1 MVDAEIIN
9 RKLQQLECY
18 LAKLEKH
25 KNVKAP
31 DMEKN
36 MELAW
41 IVEHGLQLSIQ
52 IVLDIGTHILAEEG
66 IIVDEY
72 SNIFGELAK
81 LGVLPEKFARDI
93 SGMAGFR
100 NILVH
105 EYGKIDLKKVADIM
119 NNHLNDFRQYAR
131 YIVQYLGWSF

>member
-1 MVDAEIIN
+1 MVDAAVIN
-9 RKLQQLECY
+9 RKLQQLESY
-18 LAKLEKH
+18 LTQLEKYKH
-25 KNVKAP
+25 IKAP
-31 DMEKN
+31 DLEKN
-36 MELAW
+36 IELAW

-52 IVLDIGTHILAEEG
+52 VVLDIGTHILAEEG

-72 SNIFGELAK
+72 SNIFDELAG

-105 EYGKIDLKKVADIM
+105 EYGTVDLEKVADVM
-119 NNHLNDFRQYAR
+119 NYHLDDFRQFTR
-131 YIVQYLGWSF
+131 YIVNYLGWSF